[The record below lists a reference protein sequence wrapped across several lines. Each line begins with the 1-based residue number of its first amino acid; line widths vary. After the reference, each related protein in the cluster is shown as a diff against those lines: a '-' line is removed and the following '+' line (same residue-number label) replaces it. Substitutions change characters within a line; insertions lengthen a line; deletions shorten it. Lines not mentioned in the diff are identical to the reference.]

1 MKGKNGRNRT
11 YDSDNRGSCNTDMV
25 RMSYHWCHGPSCHTY
40 STQDRVRGTK
50 GSKVLRT
57 RKVKT
62 TKWNMDNGWQYFCS
76 QGCWNDFFHKYAQ
89 QCIAIAPRHEPLETK
104 IEDPKKTKHEGEY
117 VYPDGTRHTWTTTEI
132 KKIDTSNN
140 VG

>member
-1 MKGKNGRNRT
+1 
-11 YDSDNRGSCNTDMV
+11 
-25 RMSYHWCHGPSCHTY
+25 MSHIWCHGPKCHTY

-57 RKVKT
+57 RKVKQDT
-62 TKWNMDNGWQYFCS
+62 DRSWYNPNNFYNYFCS
-76 QGCWNDFFHKYAQ
+76 QSCYNEFANTYAQ
-89 QCIAIAPRHEPLETK
+89 QIIRIAPRTEPLETR
-104 IEDPKKTKHEGEY
+104 IEDPKKVTHEYQYGNY
-117 VYPDGTRHTWTTTEI
+117 TTTEI